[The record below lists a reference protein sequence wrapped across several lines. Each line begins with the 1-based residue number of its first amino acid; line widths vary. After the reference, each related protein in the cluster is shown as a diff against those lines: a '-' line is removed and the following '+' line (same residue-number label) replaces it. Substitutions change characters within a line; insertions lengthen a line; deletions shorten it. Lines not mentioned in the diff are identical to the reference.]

1 MARNRKILFAKCA
14 AILTTVP
21 VLIYAYSSGPNPGYS
36 GVPGELGDCT
46 ACHQGIAN
54 SGSGSVSISF
64 PNGLNYIPGL
74 AQHLKVTVQ
83 DPAQQRWGFQLT
95 ARTTDPAAQ
104 AGSFT
109 PGSDRF
115 TRCCAPLTIF
125 RARAA
130 QILQYIEHTSQGTR
144 FGTQGSATFEFNW
157 TPPAANAGNIVIYVA
172 GNAANGDGSNFGD
185 HIYTKTYTLTPQS
198 ATTSGKPTISRVE
211 NGAGFQGTIAAG
223 SWLDIKGKNLA
234 TVTGDWSKAISNG
247 NLPTQLPGS
256 KTTVTVNGKPAYVYY
271 VSPTQINA
279 LAPADTSSGNV
290 QVVVTNNGQ
299 ASDAATTVMQEFSPA
314 FFTWPGNYAVATYQ
328 NFTYAVK
335 SGEFQGVSTIP
346 AKPGDVIILWGT
358 GFGPTSPAAP
368 NGKVVPFDNRVY
380 TMTATPKITVGGMPA
395 QYFGGALAPGNAGLC
410 QLAIQVPNL
419 SDGDWPVV
427 VEIGGISSPAGCY

>member
-1 MARNRKILFAKCA
+1 M
-14 AILTTVP
+14 
-21 VLIYAYSSGPNPGYS
+21 
-36 GVPGELGDCT
+36 
-46 ACHQGIAN
+46 
-54 SGSGSVSISF
+54 
-64 PNGLNYIPGL
+64 
-74 AQHLKVTVQ
+74 
-83 DPAQQRWGFQLT
+83 
-95 ARTTDPAAQ
+95 
-104 AGSFT
+104 
-109 PGSDRF
+109 
-115 TRCCAPLTIF
+115 
-125 RARAA
+125 
-130 QILQYIEHTSQGTR
+130 
-144 FGTQGSATFEFNW
+144 
-157 TPPAANAGNIVIYVA
+157 
-172 GNAANGDGSNFGD
+172 
-185 HIYTKTYTLTPQS
+185 
-198 ATTSGKPTISRVE
+198 
-211 NGAGFQGTIAAG
+211 
-223 SWLDIKGKNLA
+223 
-234 TVTGDWSKAISNG
+234 
-247 NLPTQLPGS
+247 
-256 KTTVTVNGKPAYVYY
+256 NGKAAYVYY

-427 VEIGGISSPAGCY
+427 VEIGGISSPAGVLLTVKR